1 MNYYIQKKPTTKE
14 QVYIKP
20 LPTEQAINIE
30 QHTYYNLEK
39 DLFPTLKINKKKA
52 DTILLKE
59 SVATAIKINAD
70 GRILRPTDIEYHS
83 VTPIARMP
91 ITNRMI
97 LKDDANIRYF
107 VAPKS
112 LVPYINKGRTTIDDI
127 SSICNI
133 FNGLIEDKR
142 LAVSIME
149 RIDLSTSLVEYCT
162 LMSKYYIEIKKLRMN
177 STLDKINWYIG
188 LRDYDKHSIAI
199 LLGRLNQPKE
209 KITKL
214 LMR

>member
-1 MNYYIQKKPTTKE
+1 MNYYIQKNPTTKE

-52 DTILLKE
+52 DTLLVNQTLAPMFKIADDGKIIKTTDPDYYFYYTKPIGDRLILKE
-59 SVATAIKINAD
+59 DVDIK
-70 GRILRPTDIEYHS
+70 YS
-83 VTPIARMP
+83 
-91 ITNRMI
+91 
-97 LKDDANIRYF
+97 

-149 RIDLSTSLVEYCT
+149 RLDLSTSLVEYCT
-162 LMSKYYIEIKKLRMN
+162 LMSKYYVEIKKLRMN

-188 LRDYDKHSIAI
+188 LRDFDKHSIAI
-199 LLGRLNQPKE
+199 LLGRLNQPKD

-214 LMR
+214 LLQ

>member
-1 MNYYIQKKPTTKE
+1 MNYYIQKNPTTKE

-52 DTILLKE
+52 DTLLVNQTLAPMFKIADDGKVIKTTDPDYYFYYTKPIGDRLILKE
-59 SVATAIKINAD
+59 DVDIK
-70 GRILRPTDIEYHS
+70 YS
-83 VTPIARMP
+83 
-91 ITNRMI
+91 
-97 LKDDANIRYF
+97 

-149 RIDLSTSLVEYCT
+149 RLDLSTSLVEYCT
-162 LMSKYYIEIKKLRMN
+162 LMSKYYVEIKKLRMN

-188 LRDYDKHSIAI
+188 LRDFDKHSIAI
-199 LLGRLNQPKE
+199 LLGRLNQPKD

-214 LMR
+214 LLQ

>member
-1 MNYYIQKKPTTKE
+1 MNYYIQKNQTKE

-20 LPTEQAINIE
+20 LPTEQATNIE

-52 DTILLKE
+52 DTLLVNQTLAPMFKIADDGKVIKSTDEDYYFYYTKPIGNRLILKE
-59 SVATAIKINAD
+59 DVDIK
-70 GRILRPTDIEYHS
+70 YS
-83 VTPIARMP
+83 
-91 ITNRMI
+91 
-97 LKDDANIRYF
+97 

-133 FNGLIEDKR
+133 FNGLKEDKR

-149 RIDLSTSLVEYCT
+149 RLDLSTSLVEYCT
-162 LMSKYYIEIKKLRMN
+162 LISKYYVEIKKLHMN

-188 LRDYDKHSIAI
+188 LRDFDKHSIAI
-199 LLGRLNQPKE
+199 LLGRLNQPKD

-214 LMR
+214 LLR

>member
-1 MNYYIQKKPTTKE
+1 MNYYIQKNPTTKE

-52 DTILLKE
+52 DTLLVNQTLAPMFKIADDGKVIKTTDPDYYFYYTKPIGDRLILKE
-59 SVATAIKINAD
+59 DVDIK
-70 GRILRPTDIEYHS
+70 YS
-83 VTPIARMP
+83 
-91 ITNRMI
+91 
-97 LKDDANIRYF
+97 

-149 RIDLSTSLVEYCT
+149 RLDLSTSLVEYCT
-162 LMSKYYIEIKKLRMN
+162 LMSKYYVEIKKLRMN

-188 LRDYDKHSIAI
+188 LRDFDKHSIAI
-199 LLGRLNQPKE
+199 LLGRLNQPKD

-214 LMR
+214 LLR

>member
-1 MNYYIQKKPTTKE
+1 MNYYIQKNPTTKE

-20 LPTEQAINIE
+20 LPTEQATIIE

-52 DTILLKE
+52 DTLLVTQTLAPMFKIADDGKVIKSTDADYYFYFTKPIGDRLILKE
-59 SVATAIKINAD
+59 DVDIK
-70 GRILRPTDIEYHS
+70 YS
-83 VTPIARMP
+83 
-91 ITNRMI
+91 
-97 LKDDANIRYF
+97 

-112 LVPYINKGRTTIDDI
+112 LVPYINKGRTTINDI

-133 FNGLIEDKR
+133 FNGLKEDKR

-149 RIDLSTSLVEYCT
+149 RLDLSTSLVEYCT
-162 LMSKYYIEIKKLRMN
+162 LMSKYYVEIKKLRMN

-188 LRDYDKHSIAI
+188 LRDFDKHSIAI
-199 LLGRLNQPKE
+199 LLGRLNQPKD

-214 LMR
+214 LLQ

>member
-1 MNYYIQKKPTTKE
+1 MNYYIQKNPTIKE

-20 LPTEQAINIE
+20 LPIEQATDIE

-52 DTILLKE
+52 DTLLVNQTLAPMFKIADDGKVIKSTDADYYFYFTKPIGDRLILKE
-59 SVATAIKINAD
+59 DVDIK
-70 GRILRPTDIEYHS
+70 YS
-83 VTPIARMP
+83 
-91 ITNRMI
+91 
-97 LKDDANIRYF
+97 

-133 FNGLIEDKR
+133 FNGLKEDKR

-149 RIDLSTSLVEYCT
+149 RLDLSTSLVEYCT
-162 LMSKYYIEIKKLRMN
+162 LMSKYYVEIKKLHMN

-188 LRDYDKHSIAI
+188 LRDFDKHSIAI
-199 LLGRLNQPKE
+199 LLGRLNQPKD

-214 LMR
+214 LLR

>member
-1 MNYYIQKKPTTKE
+1 MNYFIQKNPTTRE

-20 LPTEQAINIE
+20 LPTEQATNIE

-52 DTILLKE
+52 DTLLVNKTLALMFKIANDGKIIKSTDPDYYFYYTKPIGNRLILKE
-59 SVATAIKINAD
+59 DVDIK
-70 GRILRPTDIEYHS
+70 YS
-83 VTPIARMP
+83 
-91 ITNRMI
+91 
-97 LKDDANIRYF
+97 

-133 FNGLIEDKR
+133 FNGLKEDKR

-162 LMSKYYIEIKKLRMN
+162 LMSKYYVEIKKLRMN

-188 LRDYDKHSIAI
+188 LRDFDKHSIAI
-199 LLGRLNQPKE
+199 LLGRLNQPKD

-214 LMR
+214 LLR